1 VSREPQGW
9 QEEEAKMAKS
19 EEEIESD
26 IKAYIQ
32 RSGSGYRAWYVG
44 ISKDAR
50 DRLFR
55 GHGVHEKGD
64 WWIFQGDSWIFRRA
78 QSSTAARNIEAYF
91 VNTLDTNGAPGGG
104 DKDADYVYA
113 YKKAAH
119 TTP

>member
-1 VSREPQGW
+1 
-9 QEEEAKMAKS
+9 MAKS
-19 EEEIESD
+19 EEEIKSD

-32 RSGSGYRAWYVG
+32 KSGSGYGAWYVG

-64 WWIFQGDSWIFRRA
+64 LWIWRQA
-78 QSSTAARNIEAYF
+78 QSSTVARNIEAYF
-91 VNTLDTNGAPGGG
+91 VNTLDTDGAPGGG

>member
-1 VSREPQGW
+1 
-9 QEEEAKMAKS
+9 MAKS
-19 EEEIESD
+19 EEEIKSD
-26 IKAYIQ
+26 IEAYVLKGG
-32 RSGSGYRAWYVG
+32 GSYSAWYVG

-50 DRLFR
+50 DRLFN

-64 WWIFQGDSWIFRRA
+64 WWIYSQA
-78 QSSTAARNIEAYF
+78 QSSAAARNVEVYF
-91 VNTLDTNGAPGGG
+91 VNTLNTDGAPGGG